1 MPIKLFFIQSHSNF
15 KKRKSEKEEN
25 IIKINGRGKCCFA
38 QIGRRAL
45 SSKQFPSIKYQLI
58 FFFFCLFHRSLC
70 CFYLCSS
77 EIKRHAINN
86 NKRASRAVYYIVHYL
101 HLISLLTL
109 SLSLFLLS
117 FYVFFFI
124 FIFFIPRLLI
134 PSDRIIIKNVVKLY
148 YAMDVFILR

>member
-1 MPIKLFFIQSHSNF
+1 MPIKLFFSIQSHSNF
-15 KKRKSEKEEN
+15 KKCKKEEN
-25 IIKINGRGKCCFA
+25 IIKINGRRKCCFA

-86 NKRASRAVYYIVHYL
+86 NKRASIAVYNTVHYL

-109 SLSLFLLS
+109 SLSLSPPFPSTFSFPFSFSFLV
-117 FYVFFFI
+117 Y
-124 FIFFIPRLLI
+124 
-134 PSDRIIIKNVVKLY
+134 
-148 YAMDVFILR
+148 

>member
-25 IIKINGRGKCCFA
+25 IIKINGRRKCCFA

-58 FFFFCLFHRSLC
+58 FFFCLFHRSLC

-86 NKRASRAVYYIVHYL
+86 NKRASIAVYNTVHYL

-109 SLSLFLLS
+109 SLSLSPFPSTFSFSFSFSFLV
-117 FYVFFFI
+117 Y
-124 FIFFIPRLLI
+124 
-134 PSDRIIIKNVVKLY
+134 
-148 YAMDVFILR
+148 